1 MQINHE
7 KQHKKKKNL
16 LRKYRKSWFAFL
28 IAGLLFSLSRVK
40 IVFVKSKHLGKIPK
54 LLGKIPKQVPFSKKT
69 FHDNQVIERC

>member
-28 IAGLLFSLSRVK
+28 IAGLLFSLSRV
-40 IVFVKSKHLGKIPK
+40 SRTLGQTSIYDN
-54 LLGKIPKQVPFSKKT
+54 LNKKG
-69 FHDNQVIERC
+69 H